1 MFRFIHTSD
10 WHLGQSFMNQSRE
23 AEHRIFLNWLIEQ
36 IKQHEVDALI
46 VAGDIFDTGTPPSYA
61 RKLYYDFLKDLNR
74 TCGIPLV
81 IIGGNHDSI
90 STLNESGTLLKL
102 LNIHVIGGKTSAEEE
117 TFVLSNRNGED
128 SAIICAVPFLRDRD
142 VRLSVEGETFKD
154 KKDSLRLGIKRH
166 YQETL
171 SVANKLNGNRK
182 LPIIATG
189 HLTTSGGELTDGVR
203 DIYIGSLESYDSND
217 FPDEFDYIALGHLH
231 TKQVFGKRQHI
242 RYCGSPIPIS
252 FGEAKQQKIV
262 KLVEVKQGKDPV
274 VQELNIPV
282 SRILK
287 SISGSLEEIQQ
298 EIASLETDLEL
309 PTWIEVVLHENTEI
323 SSAQTLLKEATKELT
338 VDILRFRRNRAKKN
352 RSIISKEKE
361 LSLKEISVED
371 VFEQRLSTVELE
383 SKIQTELKGAFKE
396 IYHEALKRKDS

>member
-1 MFRFIHTSD
+1 
-10 WHLGQSFMNQSRE
+10 MNQSRE

-171 SVANKLNGNRK
+171 SVANKFNGNRK